1 MKRSIIPL
9 IAIMFACVS
18 TPTGG
23 AASHSPLS
31 QQHMTATAASPLVGR
46 WEHVVTCQQLVAELW
61 KAGLGATAPYVWLG
75 QTSSTGESSFK
86 PGSPKPTKAHPCT
99 GAIPR
104 LHSHFFTA
112 SGQFGSLDWKGGQ
125 VDDGSYHI
133 VNSNTVH
140 MGSPGVTFHFRIL
153 HGNTLMLSPVLTKVM
168 VRQAVAHPKKFSSA
182 TWAVSVA
189 YAGHTWKRAP
199 CNGWC

>member
-9 IAIMFACVS
+9 FVIVFVCVS
-18 TPTGG
+18 AQTGG
-23 AASHSPLS
+23 AASHSQLS
-31 QQHMTATAASPLVGR
+31 EQPVTATAASPLVGR
-46 WEHVVTCQQLVAELW
+46 WARVVTCQELVAELR
-61 KAGLGATAPYVWLG
+61 KADLGVIAQYAWVG

-104 LHSHFFTA
+104 LHSHFFDA
-112 SGQFGSLDWKGGQ
+112 SGRFGSLDWKGGQ

-133 VNSNTVH
+133 VKGTTFKIGPTS
-140 MGSPGVTFHFRIL
+140 FHFRIL
-153 HGNTLMLSPVLTKVM
+153 HGNTLMLSPVLTRAM
-168 VRQAVAHPKKFSSA
+168 VRLAVAHPQKFSSA
-182 TWAVSVA
+182 FWAVSVA
-189 YAGHTWKRAP
+189 YAGHTWKRVR

>member
-1 MKRSIIPL
+1 MAPL
-9 IAIMFACVS
+9 
-18 TPTGG
+18 
-23 AASHSPLS
+23 
-31 QQHMTATAASPLVGR
+31 
-46 WEHVVTCQQLVAELW
+46 WERVVTCQQLVAELR
-61 KAGLGATAPYVWLG
+61 KAGLGVTAPYVWLG

-133 VNSNTVH
+133 VNSNTFH
-140 MGSPGVTFHFRIL
+140 IGSPGVTFHFRIL
-153 HGNTLMLSPVLTKVM
+153 HGQHAHVVPGAYQGHGPSGSGASEKVQFGDLGRVGRLRGAHLEARTLQGLVLTPAAECAQGG
-168 VRQAVAHPKKFSSA
+168 RLSLL
-182 TWAVSVA
+182 
-189 YAGHTWKRAP
+189 RR
-199 CNGWC
+199 